1 MSKKQA
7 FEVLSRSRELNDNVD
22 QAIFMLLT
30 CHSGVNLLDGINFP
44 TDTQLSRIMKDREL
58 LYSCNVDGN
67 ELSSEDWYDIL
78 DHCIRL
84 RAPRYA
90 IVAFYHMKRLGL
102 SLQTHTITELLNCV
116 CFAGLY
122 EALAVFDTSIAYG
135 MEPTVHNFSP
145 LLKSCGSA
153 ARAREL
159 LQRMEHCG
167 ISPNV
172 ISYTAAIKSCEPSG
186 DLESVLA
193 IMELAELWS
202 RTK

>member
-78 DHCIRL
+78 I
-84 RAPRYA
+84 
-90 IVAFYHMKRLGL
+90 
-102 SLQTHTITELLNCV
+102 
-116 CFAGLY
+116 
-122 EALAVFDTSIAYG
+122 IAYG
-135 MEPTVHNFSP
+135 FGRHDM
-145 LLKSCGSA
+145 
-153 ARAREL
+153 
-159 LQRMEHCG
+159 Q
-167 ISPNV
+167 
-172 ISYTAAIKSCEPSG
+172 
-186 DLESVLA
+186 
-193 IMELAELWS
+193 LWLFII
-202 RTK
+202 